1 MLPGTAEL
9 TRWLLAATAMY
20 LAALAANRLLRLAV
34 STVALVLLAGYIAN
48 PSDPMA
54 LPRQVAEAA
63 REPLGQ
69 LLNIA
74 IAVWRILWQYIL
86 STVSP

>member
-1 MLPGTAEL
+1 
-9 TRWLLAATAMY
+9 MY

-48 PSDPMA
+48 PSDPLA

-63 REPLGQ
+63 RQPLGQ
-69 LLNIA
+69 LLHIA
-74 IAVWRILWQYIL
+74 IAVWRILWQYVI
-86 STVSP
+86 STVFS